1 MAKKKRRR
9 FSKSGRPGGMF
20 WVCMVLLMLLVVVVF
35 NGIRLRSRLAE
46 YEKQEADLKQQIEME
61 EKRKEEIEEY
71 RKYTQTNKF
80 KSEYAQEKWDY
91 VHPNEILFQVED

>member
-1 MAKKKRRR
+1 MAKKKRKGA
-9 FSKSGRPGGMF
+9 SKSGRPSGMF
-20 WVCMVLLMLLVVVVF
+20 WVCMVLVMLLAVVIF

-46 YEKQEADLKQQIEME
+46 YEKQEADLERQIEI
-61 EKRKEEIEEY
+61 EKNRKEEIEEY